1 MRVPPEERESSVAT
15 SVAAAIQSSA
25 PPRMVV
31 VRRHSRELVATLLDV
46 AFLTGFWLLFF
57 WPVLVRRDHL
67 IPYDLLDQH
76 YMFQDF
82 IHQALRT
89 GQSPW
94 WAPNI
99 LSGYPMVADPLSALF
114 YPPNL
119 LMHLMVGETHLPYL
133 AMEWQLALH
142 FLWAAVGTYLLA
154 RALTGS
160 RAGAVLAA
168 LTYAFGAFFAWHTP
182 HLSPVSALSWL
193 PWVLLA
199 YRQAVC
205 RRSLLWTG
213 LAAVAFGLMALAG
226 HALTSVQIG
235 YLLIGLT
242 LLLAVKQWMS
252 DRRGATITALIGMTV
267 LGVGSALST
276 VQLLPSWQLSGL
288 TERANFSF
296 DAATLS
302 SYMPHW
308 ALTAFLPNF
317 FALDGPAT
325 YWASGDPAET
335 SLYAG
340 LLPLFL
346 GALGVMYAK
355 PGDRRMTGLLLAGVL
370 LSLALAFGSQTWLY
384 HVVYNLLPGFDH
396 VRRPGNFTA
405 FVQFGLGLLA
415 AYGVKVLEAREEP
428 GRVGHRAVIGWLRW
442 ALLLDLGVLAL
453 AAVALANSVGG
464 PNQQVLMTVING
476 VVLAGVILLSAF
488 AVLRGWLHWQF
499 PAQVALVLLVGIAA
513 IDLGSAGAG
522 KVDKPFTWLPDSY
535 IGATWARNPNDPV
548 VPRLLDEQEK
558 ALPNRFRFDPHQTG
572 PIWDNGPL
580 FWGLESVRGYSV
592 LWPSSYQQ
600 FFNAAVAD
608 PNGPL
613 YDLLN
618 VRYLLTPD
626 AIEKSYPEANSEK
639 FRLLADG
646 SPRIYENLNAGPRV
660 WVAHRAVSQPED
672 AVLPYMQANV
682 ASLKDTVVLDEPQP
696 AEADSNTGQG
706 GTAEIVR
713 YENALVTIQASLPA
727 PGFVVLADTYY
738 PGWEARI
745 DGAPAHLY
753 RADGAFR
760 AVWVPAGEHE
770 LEYRFTLPILRIG
783 AIVSVAA
790 LGAILVLFLAGLALH
805 WRVRNV
811 ATH

>member
-1 MRVPPEERESSVAT
+1 MAGSL
-15 SVAAAIQSSA
+15 AAADQA
-25 PPRMVV
+25 AEPRPTGVL
-31 VRRHSRELVATLLDV
+31 RFSREFAVALLDV

-82 IHQALRT
+82 IHQAMRS
-89 GQSPW
+89 GQSTW

-99 LSGYPMVADPLSALF
+99 LSGYPMIADPLSALF
-114 YPPNL
+114 YPPNV
-119 LMHLMVGETHLPYL
+119 LMHWLVAETHLPYL

-154 RALTGS
+154 RSLTGS

-168 LTYAFGAFFAWHTP
+168 LTFAFGAFFAWHTP

-193 PWVLLA
+193 PWILVA

-213 LAAVAFGLMALAG
+213 LAAGAFGLMALAG

-235 YLLIGLT
+235 YLLVGLT
-242 LLLAVKQWMS
+242 LLLAVKQWLS
-252 DRRGATITALIGMTV
+252 DRRGAVVTALIGLTV
-267 LGVGSALST
+267 LGAGSALSM

-288 TERANFSF
+288 TERANFTF
-296 DAATLS
+296 EAATLS

-317 FALDGPAT
+317 FALDGPAP

-355 PGDRRMTGLLLAGVL
+355 PGDRRITGLLLAGVL

-384 HVVYNLLPGFDH
+384 HVVYDLLPGFDH

-405 FVQFGLGLLA
+405 FVQFDLGLLA
-415 AYGVKVLEAREEP
+415 AYGVKVLETRDEP
-428 GRVGHRAVIGWLRW
+428 GRVAHRAVIGWVRW
-442 ALLLDLGVLAL
+442 ALLLDLGILAL
-453 AAVALANSVGG
+453 MAVALANSVGG
-464 PNQQVLMTVING
+464 SNQQVLMTAING
-476 VVLAGVILLSAF
+476 VVLAGVILLSTF
-488 AVLRGWLHWQF
+488 AVLRGWLHWQL
-499 PAQVALVLLVGIAA
+499 PARIALILLVGIAA

-522 KVDKPFTWLPDSY
+522 KVDKTFNWLPDSY
-535 IGATWARNPNDPV
+535 IGATWARDSGDPV
-548 VPRLLDEQEK
+548 VPRLLDEQRK
-558 ALPNRFRFDPHQTG
+558 ALPDRFRFDPHQTG

-580 FWGLESVRGYSV
+580 YWGLESVRGYSV
-592 LWPSSYQQ
+592 LWPSSYQRL
-600 FFNAAVAD
+600 FNAAVAD

-626 AIEKSYPEANSEK
+626 AIEKAYPEASSEK
-639 FRLLADG
+639 FRLIQDG
-646 SPRIYENLNAGPRV
+646 NPRIYENRDAGPRV
-660 WVAHRAVSQPED
+660 WVAHQAVSQPED
-672 AVLPYMQANV
+672 AVLPYMQANA
-682 ASLKDTVVLDEPQP
+682 ASLKETVVLDEPLP
-696 AEADSNTGQG
+696 AEAGSYAGQG

-713 YENALVTIQASLPA
+713 YENARVTIRASLPS

-738 PGWEARI
+738 PGWEAWI

-760 AVWVPAGEHE
+760 AAWVPAGEHE
-770 LEYRFTLPILRIG
+770 LEYRFTFPILRTG
-783 AIVSVAA
+783 EIVSIASG
-790 LGAILVLFLAGLALH
+790 GAVLVLILAGLALH
-805 WRVRNV
+805 WRRRRFT
-811 ATH
+811 AF

>member
-1 MRVPPEERESSVAT
+1 MRVSRQARESSVAT
-15 SVAAAIQSSA
+15 SLTVADQAAEPRPTVVQRYSREFAAA
-25 PPRMVV
+25 
-31 VRRHSRELVATLLDV
+31 LLDV

-82 IHQALRT
+82 IHQAMRS
-89 GQSPW
+89 GQSTW

-99 LSGYPMVADPLSALF
+99 LSGYPMIADPLSALF

-119 LMHLMVGETHLPYL
+119 LMHWLVLETHLPYL

-142 FLWAAVGTYLLA
+142 YLWAAVGTYLLA
-154 RALTGS
+154 RSLTGS

-168 LTYAFGAFFAWHTP
+168 LTFAFGAFFAWHTP

-193 PWVLLA
+193 PWILVA

-235 YLLIGLT
+235 YLLVGLT
-242 LLLAVKQWMS
+242 LLLTVKQWLS
-252 DRRGATITALIGMTV
+252 DRRGAVVTALIGVTV
-267 LGVGSALST
+267 LGAGAALSM

-288 TERANFSF
+288 TERANFTF
-296 DAATLS
+296 EAATLS

-317 FALDGPAT
+317 FALDGPAP
-325 YWASGDPAET
+325 YWAPGDPAET

-355 PGDRRMTGLLLAGVL
+355 PGDRRITGFLLAGVL

-384 HVVYNLLPGFDH
+384 HVVYDLLPGFDH
-396 VRRPGNFTA
+396 VRRPGNFTV

-415 AYGVKVLEAREEP
+415 AYGVKVLGARDES
-428 GRVGHRAVIGWLRW
+428 GLAGHRAVIGWLRW
-442 ALLLDLGVLAL
+442 ALLLDLVVLAL
-453 AAVALANSVGG
+453 TAVALANSVGG
-464 PNQQVLMTVING
+464 SNQQVLMTVING

-488 AVLRGWLHWQF
+488 VVLRGWLHWHL
-499 PAQVALVLLVGIAA
+499 PARVALILLVGIAA

-522 KVDKPFTWLPDSY
+522 KVDKTFNWLPGSY
-535 IGATWARNPNDPV
+535 IGATWARDPSDPV
-548 VPRLLDEQEK
+548 VPRLLDEQRK
-558 ALPNRFRFDPHQTG
+558 ALPDRFRFVPHQTG

-580 FWGLESVRGYSV
+580 YWGLESVRGYSV
-592 LWPSSYQQ
+592 LWPSSYQRL
-600 FFNAAVAD
+600 FNAAVAD

-618 VRYLLTPD
+618 VRYLLAPD
-626 AIEKSYPEANSEK
+626 AIEKAYPEASSEK
-639 FRLLADG
+639 FRLIQDG
-646 SPRIYENLNAGPRV
+646 NPRIYENRDAGPRV
-660 WVAHRAVSQPED
+660 WVAYQAVSQPED
-672 AVLPYMQANV
+672 AVLPYMQANA
-682 ASLKDTVVLDEPQP
+682 ASLKETVVLDEPLP
-696 AEADSNTGQG
+696 ADAGSHAGQG

-713 YENALVTIQASLPA
+713 YENARVTIHASLPS

-738 PGWEARI
+738 PGWEAWI

-753 RADGAFR
+753 RADSAFR

-770 LEYRFTLPILRIG
+770 LEYRFTFPILRSG

-790 LGAILVLFLAGLALH
+790 LGAVLVLILAGLALH
-805 WRVRNV
+805 WRRRGL
-811 ATH
+811 ATN